1 MARPLRIEYPGA
13 LYHITSRGNARQK
26 IFLDD
31 KDYYLFL
38 KCLDLTSKRYSFLV
52 YSFCL
57 MPNHYHLLL
66 ETPEGNLSKIMRQL
80 NGVYTQKFN
89 KKYGR
94 VGHIFQGRYKAI
106 LVEKERYLLEL
117 IRYINLNPVRA
128 NLVKDPLDWKWSSL
142 PYILNIKKKLPFLSE
157 DFILMQFSE
166 EKFKATK
173 LFKEFIYAGIK
184 SQSPFKNL
192 KGQIFLGGDDFINKI
207 KKHIIKKE
215 ELKEI
220 PKVQRYAERPA
231 LEKILREEKT
241 SLRERIFDAHIN
253 FGYTQ
258 KEIADFLGYHY
269 SYISKI
275 IKEIEKSRFKT

>member
-13 LYHITSRGNARQK
+13 LYHITSRGNAKEK

-38 KCLDLTSKRYSFLV
+38 KCLDLTSKRYNFLI

-128 NLVKDPLDWKWSSL
+128 GLAEDPLEWKWSSL

-157 DFILMQFSE
+157 DFIFMQFSE
-166 EKFKATK
+166 EKSRAIK
-173 LFKEFIYAGIK
+173 LVKEFIYAGIK
-184 SQSPFKNL
+184 RQSPFKNL

-207 KKHIIKKE
+207 K
-215 ELKEI
+215 
-220 PKVQRYAERPA
+220 
-231 LEKILREEKT
+231 
-241 SLRERIFDAHIN
+241 
-253 FGYTQ
+253 
-258 KEIADFLGYHY
+258 
-269 SYISKI
+269 
-275 IKEIEKSRFKT
+275 